1 MLHRLR
7 ERLTGQ
13 DRGAPLAQIV
23 LWEVIAY
30 GAVAAILMGAVY
42 GVTCLFAFVGFM
54 EECMSLYA
62 LVESFLGAASKTS
75 QG

>member
-13 DRGAPLAQIV
+13 DRGAPLGQIV

-42 GVTCLFAFVGFM
+42 GVTCLFAFLGFM
-54 EECMSLYA
+54 DECVSLFA
-62 LVESFLGAASKTS
+62 VMEGFLGWLSRLS
-75 QG
+75 GG